1 MIKLGTYRESDF
13 SGVVDLLKRN
23 MPLEQLPEQLIR
35 EKLFTDP
42 GWNPESAP
50 VARVDGAIAGFMM
63 GVTRN
68 IGGTLFG
75 YIKLMAVEE
84 EHRRKGIA
92 TAMYRSLEQH
102 FREKGVG
109 AVRIYDVPL
118 NYLVPGIDPRYT
130 EAVCFAMKQGF
141 VRNGEAVNMTVDLGF
156 SDWNTTAEVEALKE
170 KQVEIRRLK
179 SADLPQLIH
188 FIKAEWALW
197 EFELT
202 LAAHHTPPTVF
213 IALSRDKIV
222 AFAAYDGN
230 NIGTG
235 WFGPMGTDP
244 GSRGLGLGKILLY
257 KCLEEMK
264 NRGVAT
270 ATIPWVA
277 PIGFYAHHAGARIS
291 RVFWRYE
298 KIYAGR
304 EN

>member
-13 SGVVDLLKRN
+13 SGVVNLLKRN
-23 MPLEQLPEQLIR
+23 MPLEQLPEHLIR
-35 EKLFTDP
+35 EKLYTDP
-42 GWNPESAP
+42 GWNPELAL
-50 VARVDGAIAGFMM
+50 VARVDGAIVGFMM

-68 IGGTLFG
+68 IRGTLFG

-84 EHRRKGIA
+84 QHRRKGIA
-92 TAMYRSLEQH
+92 TAMYRSLEQY
-102 FREKGVG
+102 FRGEGVG

-141 VRNGEAVNMTVDLGF
+141 ERTGEAVNMTVDLGF
-156 SDWNTTAEVEALKE
+156 SDWNTAAEVEKLKE

-179 SADLPQLIH
+179 AADLHLLIQ
-188 FIKAEWALW
+188 FIEAEWALW

-202 LAAHHTPPTVF
+202 LAAQHTPPTVF
-213 IALSRDKIV
+213 LALSRNKIV

-230 NIGTG
+230 NVGTG

-244 GSRGLGLGKILLY
+244 GSRGLGLGRILLF

-264 NRGVAT
+264 SRGVAA

-277 PIGFYAHHAGARIS
+277 PIGFYSHHAGARIS
-291 RVFWRYE
+291 RTFWRYE
-298 KIYAGR
+298 KNSPGR